1 MCFISSIAFFRICEK
16 QIMRGLAVKFLK
28 DTIQI
33 YATLLLNRKIIVLQ
47 RMYVYKKIKKK
58 INIGTLTFRNITMQY
73 D

>member
-1 MCFISSIAFFRICEK
+1 
-16 QIMRGLAVKFLK
+16 MRGLAVKFLK

-33 YATLLLNRKIIVLQ
+33 YAKLFPNKKILGLP
-47 RMYVYKKIKKK
+47 RMYLYKKIKKK